1 MIVAKIQVNGAI
13 AHTLY
18 RKVIPAGIIGAQV
31 ELEYAEDVWKGLH
44 KTVVFEGAVTKDVVT
59 DAEVVTIPAEVVAKH
74 GDVLR
79 VGVYGVDA
87 DGSIAIPTIWAYIG
101 VVCDSANPSG
111 DTTTDPALPVW
122 AQIQTMIGDLRKLDT
137 TAKENLVAAVNE
149 ALTKGGGEVD
159 PAEIQR
165 IVEDYL
171 AANPPSVTESDPTVP
186 AWAKQPNKPTYTAEE
201 VHAMPETY
209 TLPIATE
216 TVLGGVKPVTAT
228 EAMTQPVGVD
238 AEGRLM
244 TKPVSGGSGIAVT
257 GATVGQTVKI
267 AAVDDNGVPTAW
279 EPVDLPSG
287 GGGDLQ
293 WYKVAETETTEEI
306 TEYVVSQDFD
316 GNPIK
321 SYNPVAIA
329 LYFATPADSTQA
341 STNGSPWIYPSASST
356 SAYIRATGATI
367 AGWKT
372 TARTLTEIF
381 FGSGS
386 GIIGFGISAA
396 HTMTPVG
403 LESAIMDGVRIL
415 FNTSGDHFPVGTHF
429 IVSVLGVRA

>member
-74 GDVLR
+74 DDVLR

-165 IVEDYL
+165 IVDDYL

-216 TVLGGVKPVTAT
+216 TTLGGVKPVTAT

-244 TKPVSGGSGIAVT
+244 TKPGSGGSGIAVS

-267 AAVDDNGVPTAW
+267 SAVDDAGVPTAW
-279 EPVDLPSG
+279 EAVDFPN
-287 GGGDLQ
+287 GGDDPTGVLELIVDHTVTAEEATAFSLTFTKEAYPLIDGQ
-293 WYKVAETETTEEI
+293 KFVVVRVVKPTGAAGWWKLKVGNKDIIHFSGSTN
-306 TEYVVSQDFD
+306 VSQV
-316 GNPIK
+316 G
-321 SYNPVAIA
+321 
-329 LYFATPADSTQA
+329 FAMV
-341 STNGSPWIYPSASST
+341 TNGIWLADASEGGNMAGGQNLRPCIWVGYKAYREIYTASYDYYDSFT
-356 SAYIRATGATI
+356 LYSYTTI
-367 AGWKT
+367 WPGGT
-372 TARTLTEIF
+372 TIEIY
-381 FGSGS
+381 GGK
-386 GIIGFGISAA
+386 
-396 HTMTPVG
+396 
-403 LESAIMDGVRIL
+403 
-415 FNTSGDHFPVGTHF
+415 
-429 IVSVLGVRA
+429 